1 MRPRGAW
8 TCDDQGVTPPTTAP
22 APGLPRPR
30 LPLRRPPGNR
40 LLGGVCLGVA
50 VHLDLPV
57 RSVRIMMVILALAG
71 GTGVFAY
78 VFLWATVP
86 SGDPAAVAAEQRD
99 PALARIAPR
108 VQQAMAAGAQDRWA
122 NVPVRDILVGGLLL
136 VAAAALVAN
145 RVGVTIEWSWVLPVL
160 IALAGVG
167 IAWSQLDATERGRWL
182 NRAGGRTSNVVLRLA
197 GGIVLVLV
205 GILLLVS
212 EDMPRSEIIPAVVA
226 ALAVLAGAALVLAPW
241 WLRLG
246 RELGEER
253 AARERANERADI
265 AAHLHDS
272 VLQTLA
278 LIQRSAARPGEV
290 TRLARNQEREL
301 REWLYQDRPAAGTSL
316 AADVAALVAEVE
328 NTLTERSG
336 GDEAVSID
344 VVVVGDCAPSE
355 ATSALLQ
362 AAREALVNAVVHG
375 APPVSLYLEISD
387 QAAEVYVRD
396 RGAGFDI
403 DLIPHDRFGV
413 RESILGRVQRKGGE
427 ARVVSHGDRG
437 TEIALR
443 MPLAETNHKPSTT
456 EERAR

>member
-1 MRPRGAW
+1 MA
-8 TCDDQGVTPPTTAP
+8 A
-22 APGLPRPR
+22 
-30 LPLRRPPGNR
+30 
-40 LLGGVCLGVA
+40 
-50 VHLDLPV
+50 HLDVPV
-57 RSVRIMMVILALAG
+57 RTVRIMATILALSG
-71 GTGVFAY
+71 GLGVVAY
-78 VFLWATVP
+78 VFLWATIP
-86 SGDPAAVAAEQRD
+86 TGDPAAVAAEQRD
-99 PALARIAPR
+99 PSLARLAPR
-108 VQQAMAAGAQDRWA
+108 GPQAWDGQGADRWA

-136 VAAAALVAN
+136 VGASALVAN
-145 RVGVTIEWSWVLPVL
+145 RLGVRIEWSWVLPVL

-167 IAWSQLDATERGRWL
+167 IAWSQLDETERGRWL
-182 NRAGGRTSNVVLRLA
+182 TRAGGRTPNVVLRLA
-197 GGIVLVLV
+197 GGVVLVLV
-205 GILLLVS
+205 GVLLLVS
-212 EDMPRSEIIPAVVA
+212 QDMTGSEIIPAVVA

-278 LIQRSAARPGEV
+278 LIQRSASRPGEV

-301 REWLYQDRPAAGTSL
+301 REWLYKDRPAAGTSL
-316 AADVAALVAEVE
+316 ATDAAALVAEVE
-328 NTLTERSG
+328 NTLTERLG

-344 VVVVGDCAPSE
+344 VVVVGDCAPSD

-362 AAREALVNAVVHG
+362 ATREALVNAVVHG
-375 APPVSLYLEISD
+375 KPPVSLYLEISD

-396 RGAGFDI
+396 RGEGFDV
-403 DLIPHDRFGV
+403 DLVPHDRFGV
-413 RESILGRVQRKGGE
+413 RESIIGRVQRKGGE
-427 ARVVSHGDRG
+427 ATVVSHGDRG

-443 MPLAETNHKPSTT
+443 MPLADTNHKQSTT